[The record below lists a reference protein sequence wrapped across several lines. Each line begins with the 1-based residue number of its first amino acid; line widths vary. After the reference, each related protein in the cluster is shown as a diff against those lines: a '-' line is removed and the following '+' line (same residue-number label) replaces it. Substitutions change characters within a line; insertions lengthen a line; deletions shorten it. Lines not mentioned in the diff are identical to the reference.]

1 MTGIGP
7 APPPS
12 ASAWPRGEEE
22 SERLYDWRWC
32 CCWSWWS
39 WSCCGCNGWFVPPL
53 LPGEE
58 GDGSSEDG
66 VETVYGWAIDVPG
79 VVAATAVN
87 DNGRGEGRA
96 AQMSPP
102 LSAVA
107 TTAEPVEEPVRLNW
121 PNALYI
127 RTQMMHNNNRNVK
140 INQIETKVTKKKTHS
155 NKKETGKIHETKD
168 NSVDKE
174 TKWNQHAIQTWYVND
189 DINSTLTFLF
199 FYSEGKKKT
208 KNSYRLQIYRT
219 IGLIMSR
226 AVLFMEIQC

>member
-22 SERLYDWRWC
+22 SERLYEWRWC

-140 INQIETKVTKKKTHS
+140 INQIETKVTKKKKKTHS
-155 NKKETGKIHETKD
+155 NKKR
-168 NSVDKE
+168 NR
-174 TKWNQHAIQTWYVND
+174 
-189 DINSTLTFLF
+189 
-199 FYSEGKKKT
+199 
-208 KNSYRLQIYRT
+208 KNPRNKR
-219 IGLIMSR
+219 
-226 AVLFMEIQC
+226 